1 MTKQVFKI
9 TGMHC
14 SSCAM
19 NIEWT
24 LDDLGVKS
32 KCSYAKSE
40 IEIEFD
46 PEKITPADLNRAVSS
61 LGYQLIDSG
70 SF

>member
-1 MTKQVFKI
+1 MIKKNYKI
-9 TGMHC
+9 SGMHC

-24 LDDLGVKS
+24 LEDLGVKS

-40 IEIEFD
+40 IEVEFD
-46 PEKITPADLNRAVSS
+46 PAKTSPADISGTLNS
-61 LGYQLIDSG
+61 LGYQLKDS
-70 SF
+70 